1 MKNKIYSCFI
11 FFIFGFM
18 CFVQM
23 NAEELLLKAHAA
35 HGRDRYKEVKSITYQ
50 KRINHFDASGAV
62 LDTVIENHTI
72 DFLNS
77 TSQFSWRLREMILP
91 QYKARI
97 QLRFKLMEFILGIPL
112 QSLKWKKV

>member
-35 HGRDRYKEVKSITYQ
+35 HGRDRYKEVNSMMIPMGLK
-50 KRINHFDASGAV
+50 INPFFFTA
-62 LDTVIENHTI
+62 T
-72 DFLNS
+72 F
-77 TSQFSWRLREMILP
+77 
-91 QYKARI
+91 
-97 QLRFKLMEFILGIPL
+97 
-112 QSLKWKKV
+112 